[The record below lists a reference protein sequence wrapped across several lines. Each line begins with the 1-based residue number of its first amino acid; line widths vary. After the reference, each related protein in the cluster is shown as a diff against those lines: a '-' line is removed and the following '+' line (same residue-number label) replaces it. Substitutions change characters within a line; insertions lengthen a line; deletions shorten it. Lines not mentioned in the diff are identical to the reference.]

1 MLAKRLQNEL
11 LLKIVVE
18 NIVFLGF
25 MDFST

>member
-18 NIVFLGF
+18 NIVFWGF